1 MHFKCVKCLQELAF
15 KTYTSLP
22 VLQSQEST
30 FIPTRDYDVCIMFGH
45 SLVLKLQLILN
56 KKKSRKW
63 KKLCVLHTSLKFF
76 FFLIITLLVLF
87 TLKIME
93 IITNSYGIKS
103 WNECGS
109 EKKALGV
116 IGH

>member
-1 MHFKCVKCLQELAF
+1 MQELAF

-56 KKKSRKW
+56 KKKSGKW
-63 KKLCVLHTSLKFF
+63 KKLGVLHTSLNFLLFF
-76 FFLIITLLVLF
+76 NNHVTSSLYP
-87 TLKIME
+87 K
-93 IITNSYGIKS
+93 NHG
-103 WNECGS
+103 NN
-109 EKKALGV
+109 
-116 IGH
+116 H